1 MPITAGLA
9 HIYGFMHPTEM
20 ERLVVLWRDQASD
33 NLNVHEARLRRIEEK
48 LAPRQRV
55 SDIALSLA
63 LWLVK
68 TSDNGLMT
76 LLSFEEV
83 RSAFQETDKGDLE
96 EACVELK
103 KFEFASV
110 TPTIGHPVMLISP
123 TYKLFWEFDP
133 IFIGTNPTDDAA
145 VIAQIMIDDRNMASI
160 HRLHEKLGWPK
171 RRLNPAV
178 ARLMPYCRT
187 SEEIQNDYP
196 AWGFSINAEDR
207 FQLKRFIESVRTL
220 YPLVPP
226 EEPKGTS

>member
-1 MPITAGLA
+1 M
-9 HIYGFMHPTEM
+9 
-20 ERLVVLWRDQASD
+20 
-33 NLNVHEARLRRIEEK
+33 
-48 LAPRQRV
+48 
-55 SDIALSLA
+55 IALSLA

-96 EACVELK
+96 EACFELK
-103 KFEFASV
+103 NFEFASV

-160 HRLHEKLGWPK
+160 HRLHEKLGLAEKTPK
-171 RRLNPAV
+171 PGRRAAYAV
-178 ARLMPYCRT
+178 LPNVRGDPERLSSLGFLDQRRRPFPT
-187 SEEIQNDYP
+187 SSVSSRVCEHCTLWFLLKNQRVP
-196 AWGFSINAEDR
+196 VDR
-207 FQLKRFIESVRTL
+207 HDLDHSSR
-220 YPLVPP
+220 
-226 EEPKGTS
+226 